1 MSAAASPHPLPV
13 TRLPA
18 ARPRGWIAVS
28 APNST
33 TRPSPPASPTRP
45 AAPLSD
51 HQLEA
56 LYRRHAGALRQYM
69 ARRLDDAGHAEDLC
83 QDLYLRLRE
92 APPDAGLR
100 DPRAYL
106 FRMAKHRLIDHWRR
120 QNSAPEWCSLN
131 PDDPMLACPHA
142 CPEHSGH
149 RAGCVRELDE
159 IMVRLPER
167 ERRALA
173 WHRLEGLTQAE
184 IGRRLGVSE
193 RMAGRYIA
201 KALTRCKTLML
212 NRI

>member
-18 ARPRGWIAVS
+18 ARPRGWVAVS
-28 APNST
+28 AST
-33 TRPSPPASPTRP
+33 RSPRLSPSAELTPTP
-45 AAPLSD
+45 EPLSD

-106 FRMAKHRLIDHWRR
+106 FRMARHRLIDHWRR
-120 QNSAPEWCSLN
+120 QSKAPECCVLE
-131 PDDPMLACPHA
+131 PDDPVLAGPHA

-149 RAGCVRELDE
+149 RAGYIRELDE
-159 IMVRLPER
+159 IMARLPEH
-167 ERRALA
+167 ERLALA

-201 KALTRCKTLML
+201 KALTRCKELML
-212 NRI
+212 SRI